1 MDKEGCAVRR
11 TLCLL
16 LALLVL
22 PLSALAAEG
31 DPLLNA
37 EELGELRESYEAF
50 LDELEDMIVEKGLL
64 DESQREEWR
73 MYQLGDFFQN
83 GGYGMI
89 AAMYTPDLLEY
100 AREEDTMIRLS
111 LETPAGT
118 LWVDTMRSYTP
129 LDSAQPGLLLELSL
143 TDAEGLP
150 VACRFRYTASSG
162 GFIAW
167 DALRARNSDV
177 GITLINDGRPCYRS
191 DQPLTTDEYAD
202 SPVIALEV
210 LGEDDDAQVLAAA
223 HLTLTPSGT
232 GWRVADDALS

>member
-1 MDKEGCAVRR
+1 MRR

-100 AREEDTMIRLS
+100 AREEDTMI
-111 LETPAGT
+111 P
-118 LWVDTMRSYTP
+118 
-129 LDSAQPGLLLELSL
+129 
-143 TDAEGLP
+143 
-150 VACRFRYTASSG
+150 
-162 GFIAW
+162 
-167 DALRARNSDV
+167 
-177 GITLINDGRPCYRS
+177 
-191 DQPLTTDEYAD
+191 
-202 SPVIALEV
+202 
-210 LGEDDDAQVLAAA
+210 
-223 HLTLTPSGT
+223 
-232 GWRVADDALS
+232 

>member
-1 MDKEGCAVRR
+1 MRR

-31 DPLLNA
+31 DALLNA

-50 LDELEDMIVEKGLL
+50 LDELEDMIVEKGCWNEASGRSGAVSLAT
-64 DESQREEWR
+64 S
-73 MYQLGDFFQN
+73 FQN

-177 GITLINDGRPCYRS
+177 GITLINDGRPCYWS

-232 GWRVADDALS
+232 GWRVTDDALS